1 MVDSAKKPSAP
12 VPHSSFDDLQGLLT
26 GTLFVALAL
35 LVYREAGLV
44 TGGTPGLAFL
54 LHYLLGL
61 PLGWLFFLI
70 NLPFY
75 VFGWKTLG
83 IGFTLK
89 TFAAV
94 AMVSLY
100 LEWLPALIGFG
111 HLNPWFGAVLAGLL
125 TGGGILILIRHGAS
139 LGGVGIMAIYLQ
151 KQRGWRVGTVQMA
164 IDGVILLLAFGMI
177 EPLKIALSLLG
188 AAALNM
194 VIGVNHR
201 NGRYFAA

>member
-1 MVDSAKKPSAP
+1 MAKSTEDTLAP
-12 VPHSSFDDLQGLLT
+12 APHSWFDDVQGLLT

-35 LVYREAGLV
+35 LIYREAGLV

-54 LHYLLGL
+54 LHYPLGL
-61 PLGWLFFLI
+61 PLSWLFFLI

-75 VFGWKTLG
+75 VFGWKALG
-83 IGFTLK
+83 LRFTFK

-94 AMVSLY
+94 ALVSLY
-100 LEWLPALIGFG
+100 LEWLPALVGFKY
-111 HLNPWFGAVLAGLL
+111 LEPWFGAILAGLL
-125 TGGGILILIRHGAS
+125 TGAGILILIRHGAS

-151 KQRGWRVGTVQMA
+151 RQRGWRAGTVQMA
-164 IDGVILLLAFGMI
+164 IDAVILLLACGLI
-177 EPLKIALSLLG
+177 DQLRIALSLLG
-188 AAALNM
+188 AAALNL